1 MCRMCVCV
9 IESVACLCAKSWV
22 YMSVM
27 WGLCVCV
34 HALAS
39 LCVSASSVHTSKATN
54 FSAARPEMW
63 KRPLRT

>member
-1 MCRMCVCV
+1 MCV
-9 IESVACLCAKSWV
+9 IESVACLGAKSWV

-27 WGLCVCV
+27 WGLCLCVCV

-39 LCVSASSVHTSKATN
+39 LCVSVSSVHTSEATN
-54 FSAARPEMW
+54 FSAARLEMC